1 MPGEISEISRM
12 SQTAELNYDKRE
24 EGGEEM
30 KTVTAEPRTGGGLGR
45 KPQRWKVFKSQK
57 YLYLMSFPF
66 VIWVFVFQYLPLWGW
81 TMAFQ
86 NYKPGKSFWEQKW
99 VGLEHFEALFRDGHF
114 YLVLRNT
121 LAMSLMGL
129 VAGFVFPVMFALLLN
144 EVRVQA
150 MKRFV
155 QTVSYLPHFVSW
167 VVAAG
172 IVSKML
178 STDGGVVNAILVQLG
193 LIDQPVQFM
202 AKGELFWGIVT
213 AADVW
218 KETGWNAIIY
228 LAAIAGIGPE
238 LYEAARVDGASR
250 LKQMWHIT
258 LPGIRP
264 TIVVLLIMSIG
275 HLIGI
280 GFEKQFL
287 LGNHMVSDYSEVL
300 DLYALN
306 YGLSMGRY
314 SFGTAINIFNSV
326 ISLLLLF
333 IANGTFKKFTNES
346 IM

>member
-1 MPGEISEISRM
+1 M
-12 SQTAELNYDKRE
+12 
-24 EGGEEM
+24 
-30 KTVTAEPRTGGGLGR
+30 
-45 KPQRWKVFKSQK
+45 
-57 YLYLMSFPF
+57 
-66 VIWVFVFQYLPLWGW
+66 
-81 TMAFQ
+81 
-86 NYKPGKSFWEQKW
+86 
-99 VGLEHFEALFRDGHF
+99 GLEHFEALFRDGHF

>member
-1 MPGEISEISRM
+1 
-12 SQTAELNYDKRE
+12 
-24 EGGEEM
+24 M
-30 KTVTAEPRTGGGLGR
+30 KAVTAVSEKTYKKKRNA
-45 KPQRWKVFKSQK
+45 WEVFKSQR
-57 YLYLMSFPF
+57 YLYYMSIPF
-66 VIWVFVFQYLPLWGW
+66 VVWVFIFQYLPLWGW

-86 NYKPGKSFWEQKW
+86 KYRPGLSFFEQKW
-99 VGLEHFEALFRDGHF
+99 VGLEHFRTLFRDDHF
-114 YLVLRNT
+114 YQVLRNT

-129 VAGFVFPVMFALLLN
+129 IAGFIVPVVFALLLN
-144 EVRVQA
+144 EVRIQVV
-150 MKRFV
+150 KRFV

-172 IVSKML
+172 IVTKML
-178 STDGGVVNAILVQLG
+178 SADGGVVNDVLMGLG
-193 LIDQPVQFM
+193 IIDQSVQFM
-202 AKGELFWGIVT
+202 AQGKLFWWVVT
-213 AADVW
+213 FGDIW

-250 LKQMWHIT
+250 LQQMWHIT

-264 TIVVLLIMSIG
+264 TIIILLIMSIG
-275 HLIGI
+275 HLLGT

-287 LGNHMVSDYSEVL
+287 LGNHLVIDYSEVL

-306 YGLSMGRY
+306 YGLAMGRY

-326 ISLLLLF
+326 ISLILLF
-333 IANGTFKKFTNES
+333 AANGIFKRYTNES